1 MQCNLYNCQLNT
13 SPDALPKHPR
23 KKSVSCG
30 IPDFRSATG
39 IYNNL
44 DIAELGVGE
53 AQEVFSI
60 ETFNDDPS
68 IFYKCA
74 SNLFRTYEPSD
85 THRFVKWLED
95 EGRLLR
101 IYTQNIDGLEH
112 AAGVS
117 KSKICQP
124 HGSLETATCTT
135 CGKRYS
141 KADIALRA
149 RTGIVPRCSRPK
161 KNKKAKVM
169 PTTKRKSSRLAG
181 RQRGPQQPDDG
192 LEIDLH
198 CCGVLKPDIVFMHE
212 YVQNQAQRMFDM
224 DRPLCDLLIVIGT
237 ELAVE
242 PISLIP
248 SKMPE
253 HVPIVLIN
261 RNMVKIPQTERFWS
275 LCLLGNS
282 DDVVCSLKLG
292 GSNDE
297 DELERPREG
306 WEHRQPRESVALF
319 DGADISR
326 ANEVKAAS
334 SIVCDGCNKTIKGAV
349 FTCRMCL
356 AFDLCE
362 RCHPVVSEAHMNGA
376 HEFKRII

>member
-1 MQCNLYNCQLNT
+1 MLDSKDGTEEEGPERARFVQAEYHHPCWSWDKVTLALQLQCNAMQLVQLPNT

-23 KKSVSCG
+23 KQ
-30 IPDFRSATG
+30 DFRSATG

-149 RTGIVPRCSRPK
+149 RTGIVPRCSKPK

-198 CCGVLKPDIVFMHE
+198 CC
-212 YVQNQAQRMFDM
+212 
-224 DRPLCDLLIVIGT
+224 T

-248 SKMPE
+248 SKMPD

-292 GSNDE
+292 GYNDE

-326 ANEVKAAS
+326 ANEVKTAS